1 MAGGGFPAP
10 GGFAIL
16 SAPAP
21 GGRLGARM
29 VRRFAAVLKGGLS
42 GSVLAVNAVTIFSGM
57 VPVALVKLALPAGAL
72 RRGADRLL
80 NALAEGWIA
89 VNGAW
94 MALVQR
100 IHWDVSGLEGLR
112 RKGWYL
118 VSSNHQSWVD
128 ILVLQKVFHRR
139 VPFLKFFLKRQL
151 LYVPVM
157 GLAWWALD
165 FPFMRRGSGTRAD
178 DLATARRACEKFR
191 QIPTSVMNFL
201 EGTRFSAAKQASQQ
215 SPYRHLLKPKVGG
228 LATALSAMGERF
240 DALLDVTIVYPDGV
254 PSFWD
259 LLSGRLRQVVVRVR
273 EREIPPELLG
283 GDYAGDPAFRQ
294 RMQAFVHAMWAEKD
308 AGIEEIILAAQAP
321 ARV

>member
-1 MAGGGFPAP
+1 MLVDPARCGP
-10 GGFAIL
+10 DGVPM
-16 SAPAP
+16 SN
-21 GGRLGARM
+21 R
-29 VRRFAAVLKGGLS
+29 VWSTLKGS
-42 GSVLAVNAVTIFSGM
+42 FASSVLAANAVAICSGLI
-57 VPVALVKLALPAGAL
+57 PLALVKLTLPFGAV
-72 RRGADRLL
+72 RRAMDRAL
-80 NALAEGWIA
+80 NATAERWIA
-89 VNGAW
+89 VNGWW
-94 MALVQR
+94 MALVR
-100 IHWDVSGLEGLR
+100 RTRWDVQGLEGLR
-112 RKGWYL
+112 RRGWYL

-165 FPFMRRGSGTRAD
+165 FPFMRRRTGSRSE

-201 EGTRFSAAKQASQQ
+201 EGTRFSPAKRDAQQ

-259 LLSGRLRQVVVRVR
+259 LLSGKLKQVVVRVR
-273 EREIPPELLG
+273 ELEIPAELLG
-283 GDYAGDPAFRQ
+283 GDYEGDPVFRA
-294 RMQAFVHAMWAEKD
+294 RMQGWVQAMWTEKD
-308 AGIEEIILAAQAP
+308 RRIEELL
-321 ARV
+321 VGG